1 MAWTTKVDMNSTQRV
16 LLYKHRQEQAGR
28 KAAVLYLLP
37 ATIAQLKT
45 LAGNKQRGE
54 IVDTAISQY
63 VANNAIE
70 SNKTQAGE
78 SAAT

>member
-1 MAWTTKVDMNSTQRV
+1 MNSTQRV
-16 LLYKHRQEQAGR
+16 LSYIQRQKQAGR

-37 ATIAQLKT
+37 ATIQHLKT

-63 VANNAIE
+63 VVNNAIE
-70 SNKTQAGE
+70 SDKIQAGE
-78 SAAT
+78 SEATEGS

>member
-1 MAWTTKVDMNSTQRV
+1 
-16 LLYKHRQEQAGR
+16 
-28 KAAVLYLLP
+28 LP
-37 ATIAQLKT
+37 ATIARLKT

-54 IVDTAISQY
+54 IVDTAISQF

-70 SNKTQAGE
+70 GNQSQSGE